1 LLTFAPYSFLSL
13 SPFVLSFTVFPYQC
27 SPLSNSAGI
36 EQAFAS
42 AQRYRRESP
51 GTVVV
56 VLLDEVGLAEQSPHL
71 PLKVLHKLLD
81 EAGDNESVVGISNWT
96 LDPAKMN
103 RAVHLYRPAPTVED
117 LALTAEGMVKSANL
131 KGYLGALA
139 KAYSAVYHAQ
149 SHADFW
155 GLREYYSTV
164 RAINAA
170 INQPST
176 TFHEGEGGGTGQAMA
191 SSLSAKHPDGN
202 LASALDASMLL
213 NAVLRNFGGRPAEM
227 EAIVSVF
234 FDELRLPLP
243 SVASWPWAETLVRA
257 NLREPSARHLMLLT
271 KNNGALPLVFDRGTL
286 SHHTTEVIFGSDF
299 PLDQTDLQI
308 VLDIQRVKLCMAA
321 GTTVVLVHCE
331 SLYESLYGMTG
342 LR

>member
-1 LLTFAPYSFLSL
+1 LCIHLLTFAPYSFLSL

-103 RAVHLYRPAPTVED
+103 RAVHLFRPAPTVED

-202 LASALDASMLL
+202 LASALDASRSASDIVVLKDSFEDLPMLL
-213 NAVLRNFGGRPAEM
+213 RISRMACHLSQQNFAIAAIYNGVSIPLAIAGYATPLAAALAMSISSITVLLN
-227 EAIVSVF
+227 S
-234 FDELRLPLP
+234 
-243 SVASWPWAETLVRA
+243 
-257 NLREPSARHLMLLT
+257 
-271 KNNGALPLVFDRGTL
+271 
-286 SHHTTEVIFGSDF
+286 
-299 PLDQTDLQI
+299 
-308 VLDIQRVKLCMAA
+308 QRIRFSK
-321 GTTVVLVHCE
+321 
-331 SLYESLYGMTG
+331 
-342 LR
+342 